1 MEPGYNRPDISLH
14 QIIHL
19 ALGCVFYIITIMPK
33 KVDHTER
40 RRAFAEAAIEVIGKQ
55 GLDAVRLVD
64 VARVAGVTTGSLTH
78 YFNDKDQLI
87 AAALEEV
94 IAQAHHRGN
103 EAAGSLFEATAA
115 FLPLDEDGQLAARVW
130 LAFFDQALTS
140 NTLADIHRQYY
151 DEFQSTL
158 VARLSKESSAPKER
172 LTMLADAIIAIV
184 DGLLVRATLDPNGWP
199 AQKQLDHLNLMLRSL
214 LGDTMRVEEI
224 L

>member
-1 MEPGYNRPDISLH
+1 
-14 QIIHL
+14 
-19 ALGCVFYIITIMPK
+19 MPK

-40 RRAFAEAAIEVIGKQ
+40 RQAFAQAAIEVIGKQ

-94 IAQAHHRGN
+94 IAQAHRRGN
-103 EAAGSLFEATAA
+103 EDAGSLFEAAAA
-115 FLPLDEDGQLAARVW
+115 FLPLDESGQLAARVW

-140 NTLADIHRQYY
+140 DTLADIHRQYY
-151 DEFQSTL
+151 DEFQASL
-158 VARLSKESSAPKER
+158 VDRLMKESDAPKDR
-172 LTMLADAIIAIV
+172 LIMLADAIIAIV

-214 LGDTMRVEEI
+214 LSDTMRVEEFS
-224 L
+224 

>member
-1 MEPGYNRPDISLH
+1 M
-14 QIIHL
+14 
-19 ALGCVFYIITIMPK
+19 
-33 KVDHTER
+33 
-40 RRAFAEAAIEVIGKQ
+40 
-55 GLDAVRLVD
+55 DAVRLVD

-94 IAQAHHRGN
+94 IARAHRRGT
-103 EAAGSLFEATAA
+103 EAAGNLFEATAA
-115 FLPLDEDGQLAARVW
+115 FLPLDADGQLAARVW

-140 NTLADIHRQYY
+140 ETLADIHRQYY
-151 DEFQSTL
+151 DEFQSSL
-158 VARLSKESSAPKER
+158 VERLSKESKVPKER

-184 DGLLVRATLDPNGWP
+184 DGLLVRATLDPSGWP

-214 LGDTMRVEEI
+214 LGDTMRVEET